1 MNDSSNELGVADPE
15 RRRSINDLHL
25 IYIIPIVC
33 SGFPM
38 SKKNESSSANPGID

>member
-38 SKKNESSSANPGID
+38 SKKKESSSANPGID